1 MKDFLTKEERQLLSD
16 KLMMNENCDVVDF
29 IDAINRRLLR
39 RLNAY
44 KEFLAQ
50 FKDGFVNYKELQ
62 KSLKEV
68 KELSEMKTLCLR
80 AYKKQKSLIG
90 LMLIEYGGILKDILP
105 EEED

>member
-1 MKDFLTKEERQLLSD
+1 MKDFLTKEERQLLSN

-80 AYKKQKSLIG
+80 AYKKQKGEIAL
-90 LMLIEYGGILKDILP
+90 LLIEYRSLLGDIRS
-105 EEED
+105 EED

>member
-1 MKDFLTKEERQLLSD
+1 MKDFLTKEERQLLSN

-62 KSLKEV
+62 KSLEEV
-68 KELSEMKTLCLR
+68 KELNEMKTLCLR
-80 AYKKQKSLIG
+80 AYKKQKDEIAL
-90 LMLIEYGGILKDILP
+90 LLIEYRSLLGDIRS
-105 EEED
+105 EEE

>member
-1 MKDFLTKEERQLLSD
+1 MKDYLSKEERKLLSN
-16 KLMMNENCDVVDF
+16 KLMMNENCDIVDF

-80 AYKKQKSLIG
+80 AYKKQKDEIAL
-90 LMLIEYGGILKDILP
+90 LLIEYRSLLGDIRF
-105 EEED
+105 EEE

>member
-1 MKDFLTKEERQLLSD
+1 MKDYLTKEERQLLSN

-80 AYKKQKSLIG
+80 AYKKQKDEIAL
-90 LMLIEYGGILKDILP
+90 LLIEYRSLLGDIRS
-105 EEED
+105 EEE

>member
-1 MKDFLTKEERQLLSD
+1 MKDFLTKEERQLLSN

-80 AYKKQKSLIG
+80 AYKKQKDEIAL
-90 LMLIEYGGILKDILP
+90 LLIEYRSLLGDIRS
-105 EEED
+105 EED

>member
-1 MKDFLTKEERQLLSD
+1 MKDFLTKEERQLLSN
-16 KLMMNENCDVVDF
+16 KFMMNENCDVVDF

-44 KEFLAQ
+44 KELLAQ

-68 KELSEMKTLCLR
+68 KELSAMKTLCLR
-80 AYKKQKSLIG
+80 ACKKQKDEIAL
-90 LMLIEYGGILKDILP
+90 LLIEYRSLLGDIRS
-105 EEED
+105 

>member
-1 MKDFLTKEERQLLSD
+1 MKDYLTKEERQLLSN

-80 AYKKQKSLIG
+80 AYKKQKDEIAL
-90 LMLIEYGGILKDILP
+90 LLIEYRSLLGDIRS
-105 EEED
+105 EED

>member
-1 MKDFLTKEERQLLSD
+1 MKDFLTKEERKLLSD

-80 AYKKQKSLIG
+80 AYKKQKDEIAL
-90 LMLIEYGGILKDILP
+90 LLIEYRSLLGDIRS
-105 EEED
+105 EEE

>member
-1 MKDFLTKEERQLLSD
+1 MKDFLTKEERQLLSN

-29 IDAINRRLLR
+29 IDAINRCLLR

-80 AYKKQKSLIG
+80 AYKKQKDEIAL
-90 LMLIEYGGILKDILP
+90 LLIEYRSLLGDIRS
-105 EEED
+105 EEE

>member
-1 MKDFLTKEERQLLSD
+1 MKDYLSKEERKLLSN

-62 KSLKEV
+62 KSLEEV
-68 KELSEMKTLCLR
+68 KELSEMKTLCMS
-80 AYKKQKSLIG
+80 AYKKQKDEIAL
-90 LMLIEYGGILKDILP
+90 LLIEYRALLGGIRF
-105 EEED
+105 EED

>member
-1 MKDFLTKEERQLLSD
+1 MKDFLTKEERQLLSN

-39 RLNAY
+39 RLNVY

-80 AYKKQKSLIG
+80 AYKKQKDEIAL
-90 LMLIEYGGILKDILP
+90 LLIEYRSLLGDIRS
-105 EEED
+105 EED

>member
-1 MKDFLTKEERQLLSD
+1 MKDFLTKEERQLLSN

-80 AYKKQKSLIG
+80 AYKKQKDEIAL
-90 LMLIEYGGILKDILP
+90 LLIEYRSLLGDIRF
-105 EEED
+105 EEE

>member
-16 KLMMNENCDVVDF
+16 KLMRNENCDVVDF
-29 IDAINRRLLR
+29 IDAINSRLLLK
-39 RLNAY
+39 LNAY
-44 KEFLAQ
+44 NEFLAQ

-80 AYKKQKSLIG
+80 AYKKQKDEIAL
-90 LMLIEYGGILKDILP
+90 LLIEYRSLLGDIRS
-105 EEED
+105 EED

>member
-1 MKDFLTKEERQLLSD
+1 MKDFLTKEERQLLSN

-80 AYKKQKSLIG
+80 AYKKQKDEIAL
-90 LMLIEYGGILKDILP
+90 LLIEYRSLLGDIRS
-105 EEED
+105 EEE

>member
-1 MKDFLTKEERQLLSD
+1 MKDFLTKEERQLLST

-80 AYKKQKSLIG
+80 AYKKQKDEIAL
-90 LMLIEYGGILKDILP
+90 LLIEYRSLLGDIRS
-105 EEED
+105 EEE

>member
-1 MKDFLTKEERQLLSD
+1 
-16 KLMMNENCDVVDF
+16 MMNENCDVVDF

-80 AYKKQKSLIG
+80 AYKKQKDEIAL
-90 LMLIEYGGILKDILP
+90 LLIEYRSLLGDIRS
-105 EEED
+105 EED

>member
-1 MKDFLTKEERQLLSD
+1 MKDYLSKEERKLLSD

-80 AYKKQKSLIG
+80 AYKKQKDEIAL
-90 LMLIEYGGILKDILP
+90 LLIEYRSLLGDIRS
-105 EEED
+105 EEE